1 MTDYN
6 DPDLKILYK
15 LKQDYGKELGEETDL
30 TNFLNIFCDF
40 LEEYGVPQ
48 AEIDNIKNYYNGI
61 IQKLT
66 TSSTPI
72 ISISSNSSN
81 SSNSIHT
88 SFPSFPSFSSDRKSS
103 SRNLSISSSDSLIHD
118 DSTKSDFSD
127 FSDGEKENYDNSSDI
142 SDEK

>member
-6 DPDLKILYK
+6 DPDLKILHK
-15 LKQDYGKELGEETDL
+15 LKQDYGTELGL
-30 TNFLNIFCDF
+30 TTNDNLDFLNIFCDF
-40 LEEYGVPQ
+40 LDEYRVPQ
-48 AEIDNIKNYYNGI
+48 EEINNIKTYYSEI
-61 IQKLT
+61 IKKLP
-66 TSSTPI
+66 TSS
-72 ISISSNSSN
+72 SSSSFSN

-127 FSDGEKENYDNSSDI
+127 FSDGEKENYDDSSYI